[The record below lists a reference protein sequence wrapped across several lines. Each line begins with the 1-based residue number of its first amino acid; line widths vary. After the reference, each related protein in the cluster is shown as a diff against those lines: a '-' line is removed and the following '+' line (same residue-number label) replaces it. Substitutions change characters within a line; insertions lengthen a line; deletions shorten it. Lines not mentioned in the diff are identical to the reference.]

1 VCCVRVSTSQAKWR
15 TSSLALRGLFV
26 VGCRAP
32 HPAVLLSARCC
43 CAVSIA
49 AVVWPLLSWYVW
61 LEPRPLMAA
70 PAVRCLTGVL
80 CFRPGHYSLREEAP
94 QCLAPWKGVVVL
106 CFFGLLVL
114 SDGYLSV

>member
-1 VCCVRVSTSQAKWR
+1 
-15 TSSLALRGLFV
+15 
-26 VGCRAP
+26 
-32 HPAVLLSARCC
+32 
-43 CAVSIA
+43 
-49 AVVWPLLSWYVW
+49 
-61 LEPRPLMAA
+61 MAA